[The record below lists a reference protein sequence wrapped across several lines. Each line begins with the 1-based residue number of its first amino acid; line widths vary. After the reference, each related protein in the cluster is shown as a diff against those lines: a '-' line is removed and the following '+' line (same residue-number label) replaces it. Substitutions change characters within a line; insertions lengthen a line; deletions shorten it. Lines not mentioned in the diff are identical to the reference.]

1 MTYAQELIAAR
12 PAPPAPRKP
21 LTATR
26 ILALVILALWA
37 ALALAMLAL
46 VVTGWD
52 EAKFLR
58 YGPRYLSGLWT
69 TVTLVGQ
76 AVILGAILSLPLAF
90 ARMSNN
96 RVIGAI
102 AYSYVYVF
110 RGTPLLAQLFLIYY
124 GLGSFR
130 PQLEAVGLWWFFREA
145 WYCGLLSLTLNTAAY
160 QAEILRGAI
169 ESVPRGQHEGAA
181 ALGLSK
187 SVALRKIILPQALI
201 VALRPYGNEIILL
214 IKGSAVVAI
223 VTVYDLMGETRYA
236 FSRTF
241 DYQTYLWA
249 AIFYL
254 AIVETL
260 RHLWAWLEAR
270 LTRHL
275 KR

>member
-12 PAPPAPRKP
+12 PAPPAPPKP

-26 ILALVILALWA
+26 ILAFVILALWA
-37 ALALAMLAL
+37 ALAFAMLAL
-46 VVTGWD
+46 VVAGWD

-96 RVIGAI
+96 RVIGGI

-260 RHLWAWLEAR
+260 RHIWAWLEAR

>member
-1 MTYAQELIAAR
+1 MSIAHEMIPPR
-12 PAPPAPRKP
+12 PAPPAARRP
-21 LTATR
+21 LTRARVIGGITLG
-26 ILALVILALWA
+26 IWLLLVAQLL
-37 ALALAMLAL
+37 LML
-46 VVTGWD
+46 VSNWD
-52 EAKFLR
+52 IEKFLR
-58 YGPRYLSGLWT
+58 YGPRYLDGLLV
-69 TVTLVGQ
+69 TVELVSLS
-76 AVILGAILSLPLAF
+76 VVMGAILSLPVTF

-96 RVIGAI
+96 PVLQTVSFAF
-102 AYSYVYVF
+102 VYTF

-130 PQLEAVGLWWFFREA
+130 DAFESVGLWWFFREA
-145 WYCGLLSLTLNTAAY
+145 WYCSLLALTLNTAAY

-169 ESVPRGQHEGAA
+169 QSVPRGQREGAA
-181 ALGLSK
+181 SLGLGK
-187 SVALRKIILPQALI
+187 TVTFFKIILPQALI

-223 VTVYDLMGETRYA
+223 VTVFDLMGQTRYT

-241 DYQTYLWA
+241 DYQAYLWA

-254 AIVETL
+254 TIVEGM
-260 RHLWAWLEAR
+260 RHFWGFLERR

>member
-1 MTYAQELIAAR
+1 MSYARELIAPR
-12 PAPPAPRKP
+12 PAPVENRKP
-21 LTATR
+21 LTGSRVAALF
-26 ILALVILALWA
+26 ILAIWGLLGIAIVWLI
-37 ALALAMLAL
+37 
-46 VVTGWD
+46 VSGWD
-52 EAKFLR
+52 IAKFER

-69 TVTLVGQ
+69 TISLVGIS
-76 AVILGAILSLPLAF
+76 VILGALLSLPLAF
-90 ARMSNN
+90 ARMSTN
-96 RVIGAI
+96 RVVGAI

-130 PQLEAVGLWWFFREA
+130 PELQSVGLWWFFREA

-169 ESVPRGQHEGAA
+169 ESVPRGQLEGAA
-181 ALGLSK
+181 ALGIPK
-187 SVALRKIILPQALI
+187 SVALRKIVLPQALI

-260 RHLWAWLEAR
+260 RQVWNLLETR

>member
-1 MTYAQELIAAR
+1 MSYSRELIEPR
-12 PAPPAPRKP
+12 PAPPVPSKP
-21 LTATR
+21 LNASRVTALA
-26 ILALVILALWA
+26 ILAIWA
-37 ALALAMLAL
+37 ALAVAMVWL
-46 VVTGWD
+46 VITGWD

-69 TVTLVGQ
+69 TVSLVGI
-76 AVILGAILSLPLAF
+76 AVILGAILSLPLSF
-90 ARMSNN
+90 ARMSQN

-124 GLGSFR
+124 GLGGFR
-130 PQLEAVGLWWFFREA
+130 PQLESVGLWWFFREA

-181 ALGLSK
+181 ALGISK
-187 SVALRKIILPQALI
+187 SVAFRKIVLPQALI
-201 VALRPYGNEIILL
+201 VALRPYGNEIVLL
-214 IKGSAVVAI
+214 IKGSAVVAV

-260 RHLWAWLEAR
+260 RQVWALLEAR

>member
-1 MTYAQELIAAR
+1 MSHVQELVAAR
-12 PAPPAPRKP
+12 PAPPEPRRP

-26 ILALVILALWA
+26 IVALVILGLWA
-37 ALALAMLAL
+37 ALAVAMLAMM
-46 VVTGWD
+46 VTGWD

-58 YGPRYLSGLWT
+58 YGPRYLSGLAT
-69 TVTLVGQ
+69 TVTLVGE
-76 AVILGAILSLPLAF
+76 AIILGAILSLPLAF
-90 ARMSNN
+90 ARMSDN
-96 RVIGAI
+96 RILRGI

-169 ESVPRGQHEGAA
+169 QSVPRGQYEGAA
-181 ALGLSK
+181 ALGLPK
-187 SVALRKIILPQALI
+187 SVAFRKVILPQALI
-201 VALRPYGNEIILL
+201 VALRPYGNEIILM

-249 AIFYL
+249 AILYL

-260 RHLWAWLEAR
+260 RHIWAWLEAR

>member
-12 PAPPAPRKP
+12 PAPPAPRQP

-96 RVIGAI
+96 RVIGGI

-260 RHLWAWLEAR
+260 RHIWAWLEAR